1 MATKARI
8 EINQV
13 RKNNPYY
20 TSTRELGYLAN
31 FLTKYLK
38 GYALD
43 FVQDAKGVLTI
54 RAVYHAV
61 SCSENEYATFV
72 LEDYDVENVIA
83 VIKSSEYPLDLIYK
97 KFTIKFAK

>member
-1 MATKARI
+1 MATKERI

-20 TSTRELGYLAN
+20 TSVKELGYLAN
-31 FLTKYLK
+31 FLTKFLK
-38 GYALD
+38 GWAFD

-54 RAVYHAV
+54 RAIYHAV
-61 SCSENEYATFV
+61 HCSENEYITFV

-83 VIKSSEYPLDLIYK
+83 VIKSGEYPLDLIYK
-97 KFTIKFAK
+97 KFTLKFAK